1 MARRLPPPD
10 PAAFTPEQKAAHER
24 LAALRRGGHS
34 QSERQS
40 VYASVGEKATRLE
53 GPSSILLH
61 SAVLSPLSSEFGL
74 ALRRDSVVPTTA
86 MEVAILTI
94 AAAWKADYAFANHDA
109 YAAKA
114 GVPSAVIEDLRA
126 GRAPTLADEKDRIA
140 WRVARAMLD
149 ARHVPDDLQAEMR
162 RALGDRGAVEL
173 TALCGYYGMLCG
185 LCATFDV
192 EVPDGRR
199 VF

>member
-24 LAALRRGGHS
+24 LAALRRGGHN

-40 VYASVGEKATRLE
+40 VYAAVGEKATRLE

-61 SAVLSPLSSEFGL
+61 SPVLSPLSSEFGL
-74 ALRRDSVVPTTA
+74 ALRRDSVLPTTA
-86 MEVAILTI
+86 MEIAILTV
-94 AAAWKADYAFANHDA
+94 AAAWKADYAFANHEA
-109 YAAKA
+109 YALNA
-114 GVPSAVIEDLRA
+114 GVAADVIADLRQ
-126 GRAPTLADEKDRIA
+126 GREPKLTDEKDKLA

-149 ARHVPDDLQAEMR
+149 QRHVPDDLQAEMR
-162 RALGDRGAVEL
+162 RTLGDRGAVEL
-173 TALCGYYGMLCG
+173 TALVGYYGMLCG